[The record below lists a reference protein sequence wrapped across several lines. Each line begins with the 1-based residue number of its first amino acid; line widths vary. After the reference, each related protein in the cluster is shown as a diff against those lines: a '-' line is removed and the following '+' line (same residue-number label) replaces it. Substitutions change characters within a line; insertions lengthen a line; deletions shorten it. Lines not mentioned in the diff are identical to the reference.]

1 MSDNETILNNEE
13 SNNLND
19 STYEFS
25 NFLDSLS
32 MSSLEN
38 YFNCNI
44 TSIFSVD
51 EIKNILLDPIA
62 NHEQTR
68 RLSRF
73 VYNSEGV
80 VTNSIDYMTALPCLD
95 RVIYGDKKLFGKKK
109 SKKNRD
115 LMLATLNAINDKKFI
130 RDALFTDMIDGTCFY
145 YFDVRNKKEVD
156 RNKYLK
162 DYDIES
168 ISEINEIG
176 INASITPLPYDYC
189 KIIGRRNGRNVVAF
203 NLRYFDDKCHTQED
217 KDRKLK
223 KYPSEIRDAYTSFNK
238 GKITSNWLVL
248 NNDHTIAHKIKCKTS
263 EPWGR
268 PLAIAA
274 ISDILYQ
281 NEFTDTK
288 RNVLREL
295 NNKIIYQTLPE
306 GRDKGSCS
314 LTKKQQEDQHSKV
327 KGAVLNKNNRGGTSF
342 FTVAA
347 GTKINSLD
355 IGTSDIFDEKNES
368 NLTDKI
374 ALDLGVASSLLN
386 GSGSGNYSS
395 QQNNLE
401 LINSQIYTWVQ
412 ELQDELNHVINECI
426 IKDKNNKAYVYYLPT
441 SLVNRK
447 NFFEMCK
454 SLYLETGGSMTFLI
468 ASTGISPEVYY
479 SVLDDEIENGVFDKY
494 QPHKTSYTMSAN
506 DNVGGRPTTDNPAD
520 NTITTRTNNG
530 NGQPKPSTK

>member
-13 SNNLND
+13 TNNIND

-62 NHEQTR
+62 NHKQTR

-115 LMLATLNAINDKKFI
+115 LMLATLNSINDKKFI
-130 RDALFTDMIDGTCFY
+130 RDALFTDMIDGICFY
-145 YFDVRNKKEVD
+145 YFDVRSKNEID

-162 DYDIES
+162 DYDVES

-176 INASITPLPYDYC
+176 VNASITPLPYDYS
-189 KIIGRRNGRNVVAF
+189 KIIGRRNGRNVIAF
-203 NLRYFDDKCHTQED
+203 NLRYFDDKCRTQED
-217 KDRKLK
+217 KNRKLR
-223 KYPSEIRDAYTSFNK
+223 KYPSEIRDAYTKFNK
-238 GKITSNWLVL
+238 GKISNWLVL

-306 GRDKGSCS
+306 GRDKASCS
-314 LTKKQQEDQHSKV
+314 LTKQQQEDQHSKV
-327 KGAVLNKNNRGGTSF
+327 KDAVLNKNNRGGTSF
-342 FTVAA
+342 FTVAS

-479 SVLDDEIENGVFDKY
+479 SVLDEEIENGIFDKY

-506 DNVGGRPTTDNPAD
+506 DNVGGRPTTDNPTD
-520 NTITTRTNNG
+520 NTIMTRTNNG

>member
-1 MSDNETILNNEE
+1 MGDNETILNNEE
-13 SNNLND
+13 TNNIND

-51 EIKNILLDPIA
+51 EIKNILLDPIV
-62 NHEQTR
+62 NHKQTR

-115 LMLATLNAINDKKFI
+115 LMLATLNSINDKKFI

-145 YFDVRNKKEVD
+145 YFDVRSKNEID

-162 DYDIES
+162 DYDVES

-176 INASITPLPYDYC
+176 VNASITPLPYDYS
-189 KIIGRRNGRNVVAF
+189 KIIGRRNGRNVIAF
-203 NLRYFDDKCHTQED
+203 NLRYFDDKCKTQED

-306 GRDKGSCS
+306 GRDKTNCS
-314 LTKKQQEDQHSKV
+314 LTKTQQEEQHRKV
-327 KGAVLNKNNRGGTSF
+327 KDAVLNKNNRGGTSF

-479 SVLDDEIENGVFDKY
+479 SVLDEEIENGIFDKY
-494 QPHKTSYTMSAN
+494 QPHKTSYTMSAK
-506 DNVGGRPTTDNPAD
+506 DNVGGRPTTDNPTD

>member
-25 NFLDSLS
+25 NFLDSLT

-95 RVIYGDKKLFGKKK
+95 RVIYGNKKLFGKKK

-115 LMLATLNAINDKKFI
+115 LMLATLNSINDKKFI

-145 YFDVRNKKEVD
+145 YFDVRNKKEID
-156 RNKYLK
+156 RNKHLR
-162 DYDIES
+162 DYDVES

-176 INASITPLPYDYC
+176 INASITSLPYDYC
-189 KIIGRRNGRNVVAF
+189 KIIGRRNGRNVIAF
-203 NLRYFDDKCHTQED
+203 NLRYFDDKCKTQED

-426 IKDKNNKAYVYYLPT
+426 IKDKNNKVYVYYLPT

-479 SVLDDEIENGVFDKY
+479 SVLDDEIENGIFDKY
-494 QPHKTSYTMSAN
+494 QPHKTSYTMSSK
-506 DNVGGRPTTDNPAD
+506 DSVGGRPTTDNPTD
-520 NTITTRTNNG
+520 NTISTRTNNG